1 MRYPIR
7 DWPRQSNVKL
17 PLLCLATAV
26 ALAGQVPRIGQIE
39 YYGLHKITPERL
51 QRVLNLKAGD
61 PLPPSKGDLEDKL
74 EAIPGIVQ
82 ALLEAVC
89 CEDGKA
95 VLFIGIEEKGAPHF
109 AFRSEP
115 AGDAALPPDLVELYR
130 KYLDAVGAAVHR
142 GSTAED
148 LTQGHPLMADPEVRA
163 LQDRFV
169 TISRERLPVLRDVLR
184 NGPESEERA
193 TAAALIGYAPD
204 KKAVLDDLQYALQD
218 PDEGVRANAVRAM
231 TAIAVLA
238 VRQPDLEIRIQST
251 WFIEMLNSV
260 VLSDRTRAAAALV
273 SLTEKDAAGALGQI
287 RQRGLAALAEMARWR
302 TLSYAL
308 PAFILMGRVAGLPER
323 EIHDTW
329 TKGDRESVIRK
340 ALQLPGRKQPFG

>member
-1 MRYPIR
+1 LRYPVR
-7 DWPRQSNVKL
+7 DWPRQNNVKL
-17 PLLCLATAV
+17 PLLCLATTAL
-26 ALAGQVPRIGQIE
+26 LAGQVPRIGQIE
-39 YYGLHKITPERL
+39 YYGLHKITSERL

-61 PLPPSKGDLEDKL
+61 PLPPSKGDLEDQL
-74 EAIPGIVQ
+74 EAVPGVVQ

-95 VLFIGIEEKGAPHF
+95 VLFVGIEEKGAPHF

-115 AGDAALPPDLVELYR
+115 AGEAVLPPDLVELYR
-130 KYLDAVGAAVHR
+130 KYVDAVQTAAHR

-148 LTQGHPLMADPEVRA
+148 LTEGHPLMADPGVRA
-163 LQDRFV
+163 LQEQFV
-169 TISRERLPVLRDVLR
+169 TIAKERLPVIRDVLR
-184 NGPESEERA
+184 NAPEAEERA

-218 PDEGVRANAVRAM
+218 PEEGVRANAVRAM

-238 VRQPDLEIRIQST
+238 ARKPDLEIRIQST

-260 VLSDRTRAAAALV
+260 VLSDSTRAAAALV
-273 SLTEKDAAGALGQI
+273 SLTEKEATGALEQI
-287 RQRGLAALAEMARWR
+287 RERGLTALVEMARWR

-308 PAFILMGRVAGLPER
+308 PAYILIGRMAGLSER
-323 EIHDTW
+323 EIHETW
-329 TKGDRESVIRK
+329 TEGDRESVIRK
-340 ALQLPGRKQPFG
+340 TLQSPGKK